1 MDRFDF
7 VSPVDQRD
15 ADALAP
21 APRLSGLAGA
31 RLGLLDNRKGNGDVL
46 LERLAE
52 RLAGDGARVG
62 VRVEKRIFSR
72 PASAEDLDRLVAGAD
87 AVLTAIGD

>member
-1 MDRFDF
+1 MFDF
-7 VSPVDQRD
+7 VSPVDDRP
-15 ADALAP
+15 ADALAR
-21 APRLSGLAGA
+21 APRLTSLDGV

-52 RLAGDGARVG
+52 RLAADGARVAL
-62 VRVEKRIFSR
+62 RVEKRIFSR
-72 PASAEDLDRLVAGAD
+72 PASAEDLERLASGAD